1 MTWRIRSCSSACPVL
16 RLGECASWRSMC
28 MRASGSGVRCTFLK
42 VRKSV
47 CIVCTPYAVVSG
59 HKRRECLMSHVQG
72 GGRPRTPTDPV
83 SPSLLP
89 SGGESLPYGSR
100 SLVCVP
106 ESAWGL
112 CVQCIPGSRPSYRGN
127 PRGVPSFLPL
137 PALRGGAASPTT
149 PPPLPTAAQRRLLS
163 NPLEC

>member
-1 MTWRIRSCSSACPVL
+1 MTWRIRSCPSACPVL

-28 MRASGSGVRCTFLK
+28 MRASGSGVRCTFFKK

-47 CIVCTPYAVVSG
+47 CKVCTPYAVVSG

-72 GGRPRTPTDPV
+72 GGRPHDPV
-83 SPSLLP
+83 PPSLLP
-89 SGGESLPYGSR
+89 SGGESLPGTG
-100 SLVCVP
+100 LVLWCVP

-112 CVQCIPGSRPSYRGN
+112 CVQCIPGSRPSYGGK
-127 PRGVPSFLPL
+127 PHEFLPSFPFRHARLC
-137 PALRGGAASPTT
+137 AASPTT
-149 PPPLPTAAQRRLLS
+149 PPAAPQRRLLS